1 MEEGRKH
8 ISCLNKQ
15 PWGCGEDKAGA
26 GVGVEIGTALG
37 AQVEKEVF
45 GAHGQAVGGME
56 REAFR
61 CMSGI
66 DGWTGEQVQGQN
78 EEEEAAVICQQ

>member
-1 MEEGRKH
+1 MEEGREH
-8 ISCLNKQ
+8 ICCLSKQ
-15 PWGCGEDKAGA
+15 SWGCGEGKAGA
-26 GVGVEIGTALG
+26 GVGLEIGTASG

-45 GAHGQAVGGME
+45 GARGQAVAGME

-78 EEEEAAVICQQ
+78 EEKEAAVTCQQ